1 MFLNSNPKPEN
12 HKTEQNKEINLKIN
26 KILCF
31 SNLNKE
37 NAISVII
44 SMEGYLN
51 KNIHGYAR
59 IN

>member
-12 HKTEQNKEINLKIN
+12 DKTNQRNEKDLKIN

-37 NAISVII
+37 NAVSIII